1 MMKNDQPIPT
11 TERLARALEAA
22 GAPQARGGFYD
33 EFKSDLATPIVQL
46 VQDARKAGVEGIAE
60 RAIDGEFDA
69 TPEEGDEW
77 MMSPEG
83 QELMQQLI
91 GEARQQK
98 PVLQHFLDKDRQSKP
113 KNLYSSRKKRR
124 YRG

>member
-1 MMKNDQPIPT
+1 MTERPIPT

-22 GAPQARGGFYD
+22 GAPQEMIARARGGFYD

-46 VQDARKAGVEGIAE
+46 VQDAREAGLKGIAE

-69 TPEEGDEW
+69 TKEESDAWAE
-77 MMSPEG
+77 SPEG
-83 QELMQQLI
+83 QEVMRQFM

-98 PVLQHFLDKDRQSKP
+98 PSNP
-113 KNLYSSRKKRR
+113 SSHRKKRWL
-124 YRG
+124 RG